1 MNSTDHVTDTIRYIG
16 VDDNDIQLFENQY
29 PVPKGISYNSYLVH
43 GSEAS
48 IIFDTV
54 DSRRLDPWK
63 ELVETVVKE
72 DGREP
77 AYIVM
82 LHAEP
87 DHTGGIVWALERFRD
102 IRLVAS
108 QMCLTM
114 LAQFYGEGIPAG
126 RTIPVKEGSVIDLGD
141 RTLTFHTAPMIHWP
155 EVMMAVDSKEEVLFS
170 ADAFGRFGSLGY
182 GDDSWDAEAR
192 RYYTNI
198 VGKYGSQVQNLLKK
212 LSADKISIIASL
224 HGPVLRKNLQHY
236 GNLYNLWSSYTP
248 ELPDGVLVAYAS
260 IYGGTERVALRAA
273 DVLRERGVEV
283 AVIDLC
289 RQDASEAVSQAFRMG
304 KMLLASV
311 TYDAGLFPAMNN
323 FLYRIASKGLRGRRV
338 ALIENG
344 TWSPIAAKAM
354 RQQLEAMKD
363 MEVIEPVVTVRSAAA
378 PSTDE
383 ALQAAIDALTA

>member
-1 MNSTDHVTDTIRYIG
+1 
-16 VDDNDIQLFENQY
+16 
-29 PVPKGISYNSYLVH
+29 
-43 GSEAS
+43 
-48 IIFDTV
+48 
-54 DSRRLDPWK
+54 
-63 ELVETVVKE
+63 
-72 DGREP
+72 
-77 AYIVM
+77 
-82 LHAEP
+82 
-87 DHTGGIVWALERFRD
+87 
-102 IRLVAS
+102 
-108 QMCLTM
+108 
-114 LAQFYGEGIPAG
+114 
-126 RTIPVKEGSVIDLGD
+126 
-141 RTLTFHTAPMIHWP
+141 
-155 EVMMAVDSKEEVLFS
+155 MAVDSKEEVLFS